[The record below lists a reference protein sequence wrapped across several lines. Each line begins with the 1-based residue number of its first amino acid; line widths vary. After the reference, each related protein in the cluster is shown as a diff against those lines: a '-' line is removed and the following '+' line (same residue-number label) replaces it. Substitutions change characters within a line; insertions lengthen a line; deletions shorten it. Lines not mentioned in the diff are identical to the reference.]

1 MKQIN
6 LIFYSCLLLFTSLTA
21 QAAITFEGTSTQAG
35 WWLNG
40 SVTSPIGI
48 QIGDVLITQITL
60 GYSVFGNSIDPPGNN
75 EWTAIESQQQDG
87 SVLQSVYYKVAT
99 AADVANPNPVNFSWD
114 WFLARYYIINLQV
127 YRGVDSPAV
136 DVSATNT
143 GMSGAD
149 VQANSV
155 NTSSADEMLIAFYS
169 LEAGNQ
175 SFTAHNGMTEIYDV
189 EVGDTSLGLTV
200 MSAYQLLSSSD
211 NTGAKNGRATRS
223 NDAAVSHTV
232 ALNALAEPPEVLS
245 LTTNC
250 SNLTELQINF
260 SQDLNST
267 TAQTIGNYNL
277 TNAALSPVVIVS
289 AVLSA
294 ANQVTLTTGS
304 SLFDLTAY
312 TLTVNNVEN
321 LTGDIIDPNSA
332 QDFMLSC
339 GLNCITDNFT
349 GPGALSSSWSVGN
362 SSGSFGD
369 PIIVENGRLR
379 LTDASGNVSTVATL
393 LNQFPGE
400 DNRIEI
406 EFDYYGYDGSGAD
419 GIAVNFSDA
428 SITPA
433 AGAFGGSLGYAQR
446 TSENGFAGGWIGVGI
461 DEYGNYSNSN
471 EGRSGGIGF
480 SEDSVAIRGS
490 GSGNSG
496 YPYLTG
502 TTTLAPEV
510 DDSSSSSASPGHRY
524 KIVIDHTA
532 GGAIALVSVSRDS
545 GSGYIT
551 IIPEFNVFTANPS
564 QAVVPANW
572 VVSFTGSTGGS
583 TNIHEIG
590 DFKVCAAQPIQTF
603 SMVDHYDISH
613 TTPGLTCE
621 GSQVTITAHDASHTE
636 VTVLSDTS
644 ISVTTN
650 PVVTNI
656 VSSPVTLLTGTSST
670 SFYLQQTSVL
680 SDIDIDV
687 NDGNKTDDDGSLE
700 DPRISFL
707 DAAFR
712 FYANGNNTDSTPIGT
727 QISGKNSALVP
738 GNQDLTLHA
747 VRTNTDTGACEA
759 GLEGIQT
766 VDIAYRCINPVN
778 CSATQL
784 SLVANTSP
792 SISGTNNADSLT
804 YTAADMI
811 FDAAGSAPFSFSL
824 ADAGQIS
831 LHASLAV
838 AATVTPPNPDF
849 VLTGASNEFVVRPFA
864 FELLLFD
871 EDSISIN
878 STADNELGTR
888 FVSAGSDFFMQIRA
902 VNWQAADDNNDD
914 GIVDID
920 GATGEADDLSD
931 NSVTLN
937 FGQENSAVGFT
948 PTHDLDQPSGGQDDA
963 FSSSGITAGGA
974 STQFTNGLSIA
985 TATTLNWSEVGIID
999 ITLMLDNY
1007 LSASDA
1013 DILGLANNIGRFYPA
1028 QFVMSSASAT
1038 NSCGSFSYMGQTIP
1052 DTELNITY
1060 TLQAL
1065 SIGGSLTENYTGG
1078 FAKAT
1083 PASHINLVAENNND
1097 GSSYVSRLE
1106 NLVDGM
1112 WINGE
1117 YSYSDNGYFSRG
1129 ISVDGPYSLLQ
1140 LGIEFSDND
1149 GNLAGL
1155 PNLNMKADTSTDC
1168 GALGNC
1174 DAWFIGDLDV
1184 RFGHLKLSNVFGP
1197 ETFALDMGVRTEYFD
1212 GTRFIVNTDDNCTNI
1227 VATDPPFSPVDLSWT
1242 DNLAAGDST
1251 ISLGSDITDGLGT
1264 IQFGAAGLGND
1275 GSVVFEYTIGNWLK
1289 TENTGNGDYLDN
1301 PFGKVTFGQFR
1312 GTDRMIY
1319 WREVV
1324 R

>member
-1 MKQIN
+1 MKN
-6 LIFYSCLLLFTSLTA
+6 SLLLGALFLCVFNVNCI
-21 QAAITFEGTSTQAG
+21 AAISFVT
-35 WWLNG
+35 
-40 SVTSPIGI
+40 SVTDDGNDDKANLVVPVLT
-48 QIGDVLITQITL
+48 QMGDVLITQVTFRNRSGSDGVTTPAGWTL
-60 GYSVFGNSIDPPGNN
+60 IAPQDQDSDVF
-75 EWTAIESQQQDG
+75 
-87 SVLQSVYYKVAT
+87 QSTYYKVAT
-99 AADVANPNPVNFSWD
+99 AVDAGTSYEWD
-114 WFLARYYIINLQV
+114 FDGSGNRRYILGMSV
-127 YRGVDSPAV
+127 FRGVDNSNPIA
-136 DVSATNT
+136 DESSATDGVFWGSLT
-143 GMSGAD
+143 APSVTTTD
-149 VQANSV
+149 TNS
-155 NTSSADEMLIAFYS
+155 MLVAFYTI
-169 LEAGNQ
+169 EAGNQ
-175 SFTAHNGMTEIYDV
+175 SFSAGVGMTETYDV
-189 EVGDTSLGLTV
+189 EEHNNSNGLTS
-200 MSAYQLLSSSD
+200 MAAWELFSAVAA
-211 NTGAKNGRATRS
+211 TGSRVATAS
-223 NDAAVSHTV
+223 KDFDDGIGHLI
-232 ALNALAEPPEVLS
+232 ALNEGETAPTIDSIVTSCA
-245 LTTNC
+245 
-250 SNLTELQINF
+250 NLTELEVNF
-260 SQDLNST
+260 SQDLESV
-267 TAQTIGNYNL
+267 TAQAIGNFNL

-289 AVLSA
+289 AVLTA
-294 ANQVTLTTGS
+294 TNQVTLTTGS

-321 LTGDIIDPNSA
+321 LTGEIIDPNSA

-339 GLNCITDNFT
+339 DLNCITDNFA

-393 LNQFPGE
+393 LNQFPAE

-433 AGAFGGSLGYAQR
+433 AGAFGGSLGYAQK
-446 TSENGFAGGWIGVGI
+446 TGVDGFAGGWLGIGI
-461 DEYGNYSNSN
+461 DEYGNFSDST
-471 EGRSGGIGF
+471 EGRIGGTGQV
-480 SEDSVAIRGS
+480 EDSISLRGS
-490 GSGNSG
+490 GSGTSG

-502 TTTLAPEV
+502 TGSLSPGI
-510 DDSSSSSASPGHRY
+510 DDSGSSSASPGHRY
-524 KIVIDHTA
+524 RIVIDHTE
-532 GGAIALVSVSRDS
+532 GGGVATTSVERDT
-545 GSGYIT
+545 GSGYST
-551 IIPEFNVFTANPS
+551 VIPEFNIFTANPS
-564 QAVVPANW
+564 QAAVPANW

-590 DFKVCAAQPIQTF
+590 DLKICAAQPIQVF
-603 SMVDHYDISH
+603 SQVDHYDITH

-621 GSQVTITAHDASHTE
+621 GSEVTITAHDASHAA
-636 VTVLSDTS
+636 VSVVSDTS

-650 PVVTNI
+650 PVVTSI
-656 VSSPVTLLTGTSST
+656 VTSPLILLAGTSST

-687 NDGNKTDDDGSLE
+687 SDGNKTDDDGSLE

-727 QISGKNSALVP
+727 QISGKNSTLVP

-759 GLEGIQT
+759 GLEGVQT

-811 FDAAGSAPFSFSL
+811 FDAGSAPFSFSL

-838 AATVTPPNPDF
+838 TATVTPPNPAF

-888 FVSAGSDFFMQIRA
+888 FVSAGSDFFMQVRA
-902 VNWQAADDNNDD
+902 VNWQAADDDDND

-920 GATGEADDLSD
+920 GTTGEADDLSD
-931 NSVTLN
+931 NAVTLN
-937 FGQENSAVGFT
+937 FGQENSAVSFT
-948 PTHDLDQPSGGQDDA
+948 PAHDLDQPSGGQDGA

-1013 DILGLANNIGRFYPA
+1013 DILGWANNIGRFYPA
-1028 QFVMSSASAT
+1028 QFVMNSASTT
-1038 NSCGSFSYMGQTIP
+1038 NSCGSFSYMGQTTP

-1065 SIGGSLTENYTGG
+1065 STGGSVTENYTGV

-1083 PASHINLVAENNND
+1083 PNSHINLVAENNND
-1097 GSSYVSRLE
+1097 GSSYVSRVE

-1112 WINGE
+1112 WLNGE

-1149 GNLAGL
+1149 GNLAEL

-1168 GALGNC
+1168 AALGNC

-1184 RFGHLKLSNVFGP
+1184 RFGQLKLSNVFGP

-1227 VATDPPFSPVDLSWT
+1227 VATDPPFSPDPLTWT
-1242 DNLAAGDST
+1242 DNFDVIDATPILVLS
-1251 ISLGSDITDGLGT
+1251 ITDGLGT

-1301 PFGKVTFGQFR
+1301 PRGKVTFGQFR

-1319 WREVV
+1319 WREIV